1 MRKVFTLLFLMLVSY
16 WGKGQ
21 TLTEDFSYTPGSTL
35 TSNGWT
41 ATSGTGT
48 NDLVVNTTGLT
59 YPGSPASNVGYS
71 CSFLSTGQDAYKS
84 FAPAISVGS
93 VYASFLLKISSAGAS
108 GDYFAGLGTTA
119 FSLRVYAKST
129 TGGYFLGVSKGSTGT
144 ITYESVSSNT
154 LLYGTTYLIVV
165 KYTFNTSTTTDD
177 QVSLWVNPA
186 LGSSEGSATLTTTD
200 GTDANAGIA
209 GFFIR
214 QGTAANAPSG
224 VIDGIRAD
232 ASWNVV
238 PVTLTNFS
246 GVRLHKNSLITWS
259 TASEQNNSGFE
270 IQRSTDGINFDK
282 IGFVK
287 SLSSSGNSSTRLDYS
302 FTDYNP
308 VGLKQY
314 YRLKQIDFDGA
325 YKYSAIVLVT
335 REAPTSFELT
345 RVYPN
350 PTQES
355 VYINAAAHKNMEL
368 QLFIYD
374 LGGRVVGRKQV
385 VVQIGNNGFD
395 MPVAH
400 LAPGTYF
407 IKVVNSAQ
415 EVVATQKF
423 IKQ

>member
-1 MRKVFTLLFLMLVSY
+1 MRYFFLLLTSLFFKQSISQIIISQYIETESGSIPKGIEIFNSSTTDITFSASNKLEIYQGTNGANCLIISAATVSSGTLQSGKVWVIGTSDLVNYSNTNGTNLAGTTLYNFTFNGDDAIQIYLGGVLKDVFGTCGIDPGASWLANGVNTANQNIQLKSGVCSATTSNWSDPSTRFEIVSTTPSTDFTGFGNSPGCTLPVSLLF
-16 WGKGQ
+16 
-21 TLTEDFSYTPGSTL
+21 
-35 TSNGWT
+35 
-41 ATSGTGT
+41 
-48 NDLVVNTTGLT
+48 
-59 YPGSPASNVGYS
+59 
-71 CSFLSTGQDAYKS
+71 
-84 FAPAISVGS
+84 
-93 VYASFLLKISSAGAS
+93 ISSYKIGKN
-108 GDYFAGLGTTA
+108 TEI
-119 FSLRVYAKST
+119 KW
-129 TGGYFLGVSKGSTGT
+129 STGT
-144 ITYESVSSNT
+144 E
-154 LLYGTTYLIVV
+154 
-165 KYTFNTSTTTDD
+165 
-177 QVSLWVNPA
+177 
-186 LGSSEGSATLTTTD
+186 E
-200 GTDANAGIA
+200 
-209 GFFIR
+209 
-214 QGTAANAPSG
+214 
-224 VIDGIRAD
+224 
-232 ASWNVV
+232 
-238 PVTLTNFS
+238 
-246 GVRLHKNSLITWS
+246 
-259 TASEQNNSGFE
+259 NNSGFE

-374 LGGRVVGRKQV
+374 FGGRVVGKKQV
-385 VVQIGNNGFD
+385 VAQIGNNGFD

-423 IKQ
+423 IKH